1 MSLYKN
7 RIVVKVG
14 TSTLTNEAGRS
25 DLRSFGRMACVLSD
39 IDGLYDR
46 DPRLYP
52 EAKLI
57 STVESVDEKMYSYA
71 GGAGSRRGTGG
82 MKTKLRAASLAARNG
97 ADVVITNRKRP
108 DAIYDIIE
116 GKGAGTLFRGYPA
129 KGMM

>member
-25 DLRSFGRMACVLSD
+25 DLRSFGRIACVLSD

-57 STVESVDEKMYSYA
+57 STVESVD
-71 GGAGSRRGTGG
+71 
-82 MKTKLRAASLAARNG
+82 
-97 ADVVITNRKRP
+97 
-108 DAIYDIIE
+108 
-116 GKGAGTLFRGYPA
+116 
-129 KGMM
+129 